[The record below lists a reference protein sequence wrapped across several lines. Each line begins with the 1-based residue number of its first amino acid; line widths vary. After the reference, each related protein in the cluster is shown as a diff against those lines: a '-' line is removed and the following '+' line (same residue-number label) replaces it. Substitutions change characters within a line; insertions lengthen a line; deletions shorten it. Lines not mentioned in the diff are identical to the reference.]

1 METKKAAAKNK
12 NSKNQFFSYKNRP
25 LVRCGEVLYYG
36 NMSDGIV
43 AKLKVRDTTK
53 VKDIYVSGTVSI
65 QLLDTDPAATGNEQI
80 LRASKKEG
88 LYQALDVS
96 SAWLDKYTSLQEN
109 V

>member
-1 METKKAAAKNK
+1 MKTKKTATKNK
-12 NSKNQFFSYKNRP
+12 NSKGQFFSYKNKP

-43 AKLKVRDTTK
+43 AKLRIKDARK

-65 QLLDTDPAATGNEQI
+65 QLLDTDPAATGDEQI
-80 LRASKKEG
+80 LRASQKKG

-96 SAWLDKYTSLQEN
+96 SAWLDKYTSLQGN